1 MLETHT
7 FDVEAVYKVL
17 ASAFEVCAGKPRVV
31 RRTVLDTF
39 DRRLERSGQRLQLV
53 AEAGADRLELVQ
65 DGETLVA
72 ALAGAGTRW
81 PAMADSLPDGALK
94 DRVAR
99 ACGIRALLII
109 DQRRRLVRR
118 AELRNAD
125 GKIVARLDV
134 DEPADGT
141 AAPVIAVRPL
151 RGYRKAAVQ
160 ARQLVSTVLE
170 PAADEPTAPDA
181 TGPSVVDPESP
192 ARLLLATELADFLQE
207 VRVNLPGTIGD
218 IDTEFLH
225 DIRVAVRRT
234 RSLLKLGRPALPP
247 HLRETWEPR
256 FKWLGDLTTP
266 VRDLD
271 VYQLGLPEMTG
282 WLLATSAADLGPFQA
297 YLAGR
302 RAVERRTLLRALRGA
317 RLRRLLDD
325 WPIELSALADSAR
338 SADGAAWSAGALA
351 QANVSRAHRRVVRGG
366 TAISDSSPPEAL
378 HLLRKR
384 CKELRYALEMF
395 APVLEGAQ
403 VAKAIK
409 DLKMLQD
416 VLGRFQDSEVQR
428 TTLRGFAHEM
438 AADRAPAEALLA
450 MGELMGHLHAEQ
462 RRARAEFATVF
473 ASYIRPRGSRRMAS
487 LIGSN
492 GEAAG

>member
-1 MLETHT
+1 
-7 FDVEAVYKVL
+7 
-17 ASAFEVCAGKPRVV
+17 
-31 RRTVLDTF
+31 
-39 DRRLERSGQRLQLV
+39 
-53 AEAGADRLELVQ
+53 
-65 DGETLVA
+65 
-72 ALAGAGTRW
+72 
-81 PAMADSLPDGALK
+81 MADALPDGALK

-109 DQRRRLVRR
+109 DQRRWLVRR

-125 GKIVARLDV
+125 GKIVVRLDV
-134 DEPADGT
+134 EESADGM
-141 AAPVIAVRPL
+141 AAPVIVVRPL
-151 RGYRKAAVQ
+151 RGYQKAADR
-160 ARQLVSTVLE
+160 AWQLVSTVLE
-170 PAADEPTAPDA
+170 PAADEPITPDA
-181 TGPSVVDPESP
+181 TRPWVVDPASP
-192 ARLLLATELADFLQE
+192 ARLLLAVELADFLQD
-207 VRVNLPGTIGD
+207 VRVALPGSIGD

-225 DIRVAVRRT
+225 DVRVAVRRT

-247 HLRETWEPR
+247 HLREVWEPR

-282 WLLATSAADLGPFQA
+282 WLLATSAADLEPFQA

-302 RAVERRTLLRALRGA
+302 RAVERRILLRGLRGA

-325 WPIELSALADSAR
+325 WSMELSALADSAG

-351 QANVSRAHRRVVRGG
+351 QANVARAHRRVARGG
-366 TAISDSSPPEAL
+366 TAISDSSPAEAL

-395 APVLEGAQ
+395 APVLDGAQ
-403 VAKAIK
+403 IAKAIK

-438 AADRAPAEALLA
+438 AADGAPVEALLA

-462 RRARAEFATVF
+462 QRARAEFATVF
-473 ASYIRPRGSRRMAS
+473 ATYIRPRGSRRMAR
-487 LIGSN
+487 LNGSN
-492 GEAAG
+492 GKAAG